1 MGVDGVGEGISASEC
16 EPVED
21 AEAVIDN
28 EPSEG
33 DVAIEEPFRFNWS
46 EKNSFDFFRFDFFR
60 FNCSRFIV

>member
-1 MGVDGVGEGISASEC
+1 MGVDGVGESISTSEC

-33 DVAIEEPFRFNWS
+33 DVAIEKPFGFNWF
-46 EKNSFDFFRFDFFR
+46 KKKVLFLIFSF
-60 FNCSRFIV
+60 

>member
-1 MGVDGVGEGISASEC
+1 MGVDGVGESISTSEC

-33 DVAIEEPFRFNWS
+33 DVAIEKPFGFNWF
-46 EKNSFDFFRFDFFR
+46 EKKSTFFDIFVL
-60 FNCSRFIV
+60 IVLVSID